1 MSKEITLA
9 KIDDIAEGEM
19 KAFAFGEKKILLS
32 KVAGKFYA
40 VGGICPHYGASL
52 DEGILHGT
60 RIVCPWHHASYDVRT
75 GDVLEPPSLDALPR
89 FDVRIVGEDVIVLV
103 PDEIPE
109 RRIPYMVKRDPN
121 EDKRTFIILGAG
133 AAGNAAAQTLREEGY
148 RGRIIMITQEDS
160 LPYDRP
166 MLSKEFLEGQAEEDW
181 IPLRSSEFYQEHD
194 IEVMLRTRV
203 KALDV
208 PGKLI
213 TFRDGSTLT
222 YDTVL
227 VATGGVPNRL
237 DIPGAD
243 LENVFTLRSF
253 DDSRRIIEASTK
265 ATRVAVI
272 GASFI
277 SMETAYSLSQRK
289 LSVTVIAPDSVPF
302 ETTLGKKVGQLFQT
316 LHEQN
321 GVSFRLGATVR
332 GFEGSGAVDTVVLED
347 GERIQT
353 DLVVVGVGVKP
364 ATGFLKGIELLTDGS
379 LMVDERFR
387 AGEGIYAAGD
397 VATFPYPHTGEPTRI
412 EHWRTAEQQGRIA
425 GRNMAGKIVPY
436 TSVPFFWTNQVG
448 LYFRYVGFAKE
459 WDELIVDGDISSQ
472 DFIAYYVKDKRVCAA
487 AGNNREKEMAS
498 IEELMRADDMPDSEQ
513 LRREP
518 AGFLARPFKDAI
530 HEEIVH
536 PYGH

>member
-1 MSKEITLA
+1 MLREIALA
-9 KIDDIAEGEM
+9 KIGDIAEGEM

-32 KVAGKFYA
+32 KVSGRFYA

-89 FDVRIVGEDVIVLV
+89 FEVKIDGEDVIVMV

-109 RRIPYMVKRDPN
+109 RRTPSMAKHDPD
-121 EDKRTFIILGAG
+121 EDKRTFVIIGAG

-166 MLSKEFLEGQAEEDW
+166 MLSKEFLEGQAEEEW
-181 IPLRSSEFYQEHD
+181 IPLRSREFYEEHD
-194 IEVMLRTRV
+194 IEVMFLKRV
-203 KALDV
+203 EELDASR
-208 PGKLI
+208 KLI
-213 TFRDGSTLT
+213 TFQDGTTLT

-237 DIPGAD
+237 DIPGVD

-253 DDSRRIIEASTK
+253 DDSRRIIEASEK

-277 SMETAYSLSQRK
+277 GMETAYSLSQRK

-302 ETTLGKKVGQLFQT
+302 ETTLGEEVGRLFQT

-321 GVSFRLGATVR
+321 GVTFRLGATVR
-332 GFEGSGAVDTVVLED
+332 GFEGSGAVESVVLED
-347 GERIQT
+347 GEQIQA

-364 ATGFLKGIELLTDGS
+364 ATGFLKGIELLSDGS
-379 LMVDERFR
+379 LKVDQHFR
-387 AGEGIYAAGD
+387 VGDGIYAAGD
-397 VATFPYPHTGEPTRI
+397 IATFPYPYTGEPTRI

-425 GRNMAGKIVPY
+425 GRNMAGKIASY
-436 TSVPFFWTNQVG
+436 TGVPFFWTNQVG
-448 LYFRYVGFAKE
+448 LYFRYVGCSKQ
-459 WDELIVDGDISSQ
+459 WDEVIIDGDVSSQ
-472 DFIAYYVKDKRVCAA
+472 DFIAFYVKDGRVVAA

-498 IEELMRADDMPDSEQ
+498 IEELMRANDMPSPEQ
-513 LRREP
+513 LRRAP
-518 AGFLARPFKDAI
+518 ACLLGWPAEEAFL
-530 HEEIVH
+530 EETVL
-536 PYGH
+536 G